1 MPLAK
6 IAEVQSK
13 YLDANVQIAGNP
25 IKYRQIRA
33 ETLRNSSETPCS
45 KKHLKS
51 AEVFS
56 VHQEALAQLWTPAE
70 LAALLGAH
78 SGATADQS
86 LEKNPK

>member
-25 IKYRQIRA
+25 IKYRA

-45 KKHLKS
+45 KKHRKS

-56 VHQEALAQLWTPAE
+56 VLPDAVAQLWTPAE